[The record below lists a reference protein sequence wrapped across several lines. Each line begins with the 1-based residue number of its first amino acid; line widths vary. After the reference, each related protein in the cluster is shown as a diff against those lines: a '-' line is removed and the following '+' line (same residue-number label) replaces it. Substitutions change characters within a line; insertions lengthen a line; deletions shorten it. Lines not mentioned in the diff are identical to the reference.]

1 MGKTIEEDRRCA
13 AALRARG
20 ERPAAIAAAL
30 GRARSWVYKW
40 LNRASADDATW
51 NVSHSRAPHRRPRE
65 TTDAI
70 TEIISATRHRL
81 RADGVFHGAQAIHWE
96 LQELSLPGIP
106 SVRTIGRVLQ
116 RLDLVERRHGR
127 YTARGTRYPGL
138 IASTPGAVHQS
149 DFVGPCYGQRP
160 LRFYSLHSVDLATGR
175 CAVEPVTERAAQA
188 TIDAFWASWWR
199 LGLPQAQQVDNE
211 AVFYGSVRYPRGMGA
226 LIRLCLS
233 VDVEPWFIPPGEPWR
248 NGVVE
253 KFNDHWRAKGP
264 LREALGDAAV
274 LRAASRMF
282 EERHNTRYRYTKL
295 QGRTPA
301 RALAA
306 WQGRLRFPPTAD
318 APRHPLP
325 KPITGRYH
333 VVRFIRSDRVLDIFG
348 ERVPVPDQAMY
359 EYVRGTVD
367 VAHQRL
373 RLYLDGELIDEHPF
387 RLR

>member
-20 ERPAAIAAAL
+20 ESPAAIAAAL

-51 NVSHSRAPHRRPRE
+51 NVSQSRAPHRRPRE

-96 LQELSLPGIP
+96 LQELSLPSIP

-127 YTARGTRYPGL
+127 YTPRGTRYPVL
-138 IASTPGAVHQS
+138 VASTPGAVHQS

-199 LGLPQAQQVDNE
+199 LGLPRRSRSTTRRCFM
-211 AVFYGSVRYPRGMGA
+211 AVS
-226 LIRLCLS
+226 
-233 VDVEPWFIPPGEPWR
+233 DIPGGW
-248 NGVVE
+248 
-253 KFNDHWRAKGP
+253 
-264 LREALGDAAV
+264 
-274 LRAASRMF
+274 
-282 EERHNTRYRYTKL
+282 
-295 QGRTPA
+295 A
-301 RALAA
+301 R
-306 WQGRLRFPPTAD
+306 
-318 APRHPLP
+318 
-325 KPITGRYH
+325 
-333 VVRFIRSDRVLDIFG
+333 
-348 ERVPVPDQAMY
+348 
-359 EYVRGTVD
+359 
-367 VAHQRL
+367 
-373 RLYLDGELIDEHPF
+373 
-387 RLR
+387 